1 MEGKMKILTTLAAAS
16 LALTTTQAIA
26 EQARPAPRQIAESP
40 RLCAAYASHASYLA
54 KAWGEMP
61 VFTGTVGTKF
71 IMRLFA
77 NQSTGTWTMLLVHAS
92 GTSCV
97 RATGKNG
104 SPNPGL

>member
-1 MEGKMKILTTLAAAS
+1 MKFLTTLAAAALAVSTS
-16 LALTTTQAIA
+16 LAHAGPGKRA
-26 EQARPAPRQIAESP
+26 ERQIAESP
-40 RLCAAYASHASYLA
+40 KLCATYSSHATYLA

-61 VFTGTVGTKF
+61 VFTGTVGNKF
-71 IMRLFA
+71 VMRLFA

-104 SPNPGL
+104 SHSPGL

>member
-1 MEGKMKILTTLAAAS
+1 MKILTTLAAAS
-16 LALTTTQAIA
+16 LAASATCATANPGGA
-26 EQARPAPRQIAESP
+26 GGRQIAESP
-40 RLCAAYASHASYLA
+40 KLCANYARHASYLA

-61 VFTGTVGTKF
+61 VFTGTMGDKF

-104 SPNPGL
+104 SPSLGL

>member
-1 MEGKMKILTTLAAAS
+1 MKIPTTLVAALLTAS
-16 LALTTTQAIA
+16 TTSTFA
-26 EQARPAPRQIAESP
+26 EPVQPVQRQLAESP
-40 RLCAAYASHASYLA
+40 QLCASYSSHASYLA
-54 KAWGEMP
+54 KAWGEAP
-61 VFTGTVGTKF
+61 VFTGTVGSKF

>member
-1 MEGKMKILTTLAAAS
+1 MKILTTLAVANLAAS
-16 LALTTTQAIA
+16 ATCATADPGGTGSTGG
-26 EQARPAPRQIAESP
+26 RQIAESP
-40 RLCAAYASHASYLA
+40 KLCANYASHASYLA

-61 VFTGTVGTKF
+61 VFTGTMGDKF

-104 SPNPGL
+104 SPSPGL

>member
-1 MEGKMKILTTLAAAS
+1 MKILTTLAAALLVAS
-16 LALTTTQAIA
+16 TSAAFA
-26 EQARPAPRQIAESP
+26 DPVRPAQRQLAESP
-40 RLCAAYASHASYLA
+40 KLCANYASHASYLA
-54 KAWGEMP
+54 KAWGETP
-61 VFTGTVGTKF
+61 VFTGTVGSKF

-104 SPNPGL
+104 SPNSGI